1 MERCLRGEEGG
12 CEAAGPG
19 PGAQLAGRGRP
30 PPSISPPRAQPR
42 SNIFCLWNKTSKW
55 YARLDR
61 PGRRSEERSF
71 LKDERRPQQASAQ
84 PVRLSG
90 PVGLGR
96 LPRPRPCRS
105 HRADSPGDGRLS
117 RRRQARSQRPGV
129 ARRPRLVSQTPA
141 RPVFRYLP
149 LSFHPFLPT
158 ESSRPPPPLP
168 PPAPHQTRPRCWRLG
183 SRRAG
188 GLEDCPAPSF
198 PRAGFRAFPAPR
210 GLRAFSPSRSS

>member
-1 MERCLRGEEGG
+1 MRPLALARGPSWPGG
-12 CEAAGPG
+12 G
-19 PGAQLAGRGRP
+19 GRRHPYPRP
-30 PPSISPPRAQPR
+30 ELNRDPTSFAFGTKQASGTHVSIA
-42 SNIFCLWNKTSKW
+42 
-55 YARLDR
+55 
-61 PGRRSEERSF
+61 PGRRAEKRSF
-71 LKDERRPQQASAQ
+71 LKDEPRPQQASAQ

-96 LPRPRPCRS
+96 LPRPRPCPS

-129 ARRPRLVSQTPA
+129 ARRPRLVSQTLA

-158 ESSRPPPPLP
+158 ESSRPPPLP

-188 GLEDCPAPSF
+188 GLEDCPALSF

-210 GLRAFSPSRSS
+210 GVKSLQPLQILLRPLDGPTDS